1 MFVYVVVLNTRMQQ
15 INEFRQ
21 PAELTFDLLVRAW
34 KKLRVERIDDL
45 RRAAPNL
52 TSLDKVFIRKISE
65 DSDSLTVE
73 FAGLDTA
80 ALNQSRIAEVAR
92 VIEIWLQKVSA
103 RVQKVRNTSVVL
115 TLRLSKQLRVGNVD
129 LSRFQ
134 KQPDKMSPPV
144 QAESKYE
151 RVGPEGLTKIIV
163 ERGN

>member
-1 MFVYVVVLNTRMQQ
+1 MTVL
-15 INEFRQ
+15 NEFRA
-21 PAELTFDLLVRAW
+21 PTDELTFDLLVRAW

-52 TSLDKVFIRKISE
+52 TSLDKVFIRKVSE
-65 DSDSLTVE
+65 DDESITVE

-80 ALNQSRIAEVAR
+80 ALNQSRISEVAR
-92 VIEIWLQKVSA
+92 VIEIWLQKVSE
-103 RVQKVRNTSVVL
+103 RVQKVRNTSAVL

-134 KQPDKMSPPV
+134 KPEGKMSAPV
-144 QAESKYE
+144 QTESKYE
-151 RVGPEGLTKIIV
+151 QVRPEGLTKIIV